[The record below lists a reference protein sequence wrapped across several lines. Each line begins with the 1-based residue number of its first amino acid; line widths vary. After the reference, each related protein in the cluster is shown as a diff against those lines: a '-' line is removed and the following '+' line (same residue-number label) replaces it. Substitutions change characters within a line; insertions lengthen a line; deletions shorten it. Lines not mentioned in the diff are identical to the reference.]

1 MHKAVSPSTA
11 LIPWRYYGFSTTA
24 GAGLTVGE
32 DTSLRDVTRVLQAM
46 RSVSGSQGLSLT
58 VPISNP
64 SLPTP
69 VGSAV
74 KWDSPRASELF
85 NAIKRDEPLTVAPGG
100 SGTG

>member
-24 GAGLTVGE
+24 GDGLTVGE

-46 RSVSGSQGLSLT
+46 RSVSGSEGLSLT

-64 SLPTP
+64 ALQTA

-74 KWDSPRASELF
+74 KWDSPRASALF
-85 NAIKRDEPLTVAPGG
+85 NAIKKDEPLTVAPGG
-100 SGTG
+100 SGTP